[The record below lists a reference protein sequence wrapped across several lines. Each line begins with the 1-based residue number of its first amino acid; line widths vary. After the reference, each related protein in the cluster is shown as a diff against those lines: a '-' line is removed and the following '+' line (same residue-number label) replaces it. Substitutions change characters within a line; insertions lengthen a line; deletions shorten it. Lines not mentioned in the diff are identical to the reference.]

1 MKILRYLIY
10 FIFITFLFGAC
21 FSFWNGDEDNLT
33 IVWGNT
39 GNNRNFVSEED
50 LPNLRFTVTLTGPG
64 SKQEETFTG
73 VPSAS
78 FKVIP
83 GLWTVTI
90 KGEGPNSNE
99 TVPGLEYDL
108 ELKVMGIEQV
118 QVTDGRNDPKSIKIY
133 TVTEVNSW
141 VELNFAINLSSTY
154 SEFDI
159 EYPREE
165 LIILRD
171 GEAGYI
177 PVSTLETIN
186 IQRPIILISEVPVEI
201 VRVSTSYSLFA
212 VGMNGSLTLG
222 LNGMPGTITIRGG
235 DVGSPDT
242 LIRVEGN
249 DGNASLVINS
259 GVTLTEGM
267 NHFDPLAGSGTG
279 NGGAVTMRGQNA
291 LFSLNGG
298 SIKGNFADKGGGV
311 FITEG
316 AKFYMYSGSISGN
329 NAEEIAEEN
338 AFGDGGGVYM
348 EGDSVFEMHG
358 GSISGNFAARR
369 GGGVYSSRSASF
381 SNYGGTISNN
391 KSELG
396 ANVYI
401 ETII

>member
-1 MKILRYLIY
+1 MA
-10 FIFITFLFGAC
+10 FVTVLFGAC

-39 GNNRNFVSEED
+39 GNNRNFVSEEE

-64 SKQEETFTG
+64 PKQEETFTG

-90 KGEGPNSNE
+90 KGERSIGSVGIPWFE
-99 TVPGLEYDL
+99 PR
-108 ELKVMGIEQV
+108 VMGIEQV
-118 QVTDGRNDPKSIKIY
+118 EVTDGKNDPKVIKIY

-141 VELNFAINLSSTY
+141 YELNDAINESYTY
-154 SEFDI
+154 LEFDS

-165 LIILRD
+165 LIILKE
-171 GEAGYI
+171 GEAGYV

-186 IQRPIILISEVPVEI
+186 IQRPIILISEVPVEF
-201 VRVSTSYSLFA
+201 VRVSTSYSLFS

-249 DGNASLVINS
+249 DGDAGLVINS

-279 NGGAVTMRGQNA
+279 EGGALCIRGQNA
-291 LFSLNGG
+291 SFTLNGG
-298 SIKGNFADKGGGV
+298 SIIGNKADNGGGV
-311 FITEG
+311 FIKEG

-329 NAEEIAEEN
+329 QAEE
-338 AFGDGGGVYM
+338 DGGGLYF
-348 EGDSVFEMHG
+348 EENSSFEMHG
-358 GSISGNFAARR
+358 GSISGNFAANR
-369 GGGVYSSRSASF
+369 GGGVFGYRSASF